1 MPVRPAQRP
10 QELRQ
15 KALQVRVL
23 HVPVC
28 LLLKKNR
35 WCCSREHTNEMSG
48 LKIEGNV
55 QGGQRDVEAI
65 GTPVEVVSQQPTL
78 RTRCESPM
86 LRGKTPRLLLVLVLS
101 GITAGVMLSL
111 GKFDSKDD
119 GSVKNLPGGKVVV
132 GGAGDSHPG
141 SSDATTCRGN
151 LDNLLTTDDWETL
164 FPSRQNSACTA
175 HTFSNGSSIPGGFY
189 ELQALKTA
197 ADKFPCFL
205 DKADGL
211 TVNKR
216 ELSAFLAQ
224 ISHETSELF
233 GHSPPSL

>member
-1 MPVRPAQRP
+1 
-10 QELRQ
+10 
-15 KALQVRVL
+15 
-23 HVPVC
+23 
-28 LLLKKNR
+28 
-35 WCCSREHTNEMSG
+35 
-48 LKIEGNV
+48 
-55 QGGQRDVEAI
+55 
-65 GTPVEVVSQQPTL
+65 
-78 RTRCESPM
+78 M
-86 LRGKTPRLLLVLVLS
+86 LRGKTPRLLVVLVLS

>member
-1 MPVRPAQRP
+1 
-10 QELRQ
+10 
-15 KALQVRVL
+15 
-23 HVPVC
+23 
-28 LLLKKNR
+28 
-35 WCCSREHTNEMSG
+35 MSG

-78 RTRCESPM
+78 RTRGCENPM
-86 LRGKTPRLLLVLVLS
+86 LRGKTPRLLVVLVLS